1 MSRVVVTGL
10 GIITAIGDSVAHNRT
25 SLMHGR
31 SGISHA
37 VHFLSKY
44 TGVLPFAEIG
54 HSTSRLAELL
64 HIQQPGVTRTDLV
77 ALHAFKEAI
86 ADARLS
92 AETLQDAGTALIG
105 ASTVGGICLTDE
117 LYADANHTGNGGSVF
132 LGSYSN
138 SACTLF
144 LQSQYNIGGIVN
156 TFNTA
161 CSSSANSIMYGVRLI
176 KNGLA
181 KRVIAGGVDTL
192 AKFTVNGFNAL
203 MILSN
208 EPCRPFDAA
217 RKGLNLGEGAA
228 FLVLEREDDAA
239 GKTIYAEVKGYGN
252 SNDAYH
258 PSSTS
263 PNAQGPYLCMQKALQ
278 GAGLQPGDIDFI
290 NAHGTATENNDETES
305 IAMRRLFDIP
315 PPFTSTKS
323 YTGHTL
329 AAAGAV
335 EAVYSILNLHHQ
347 EVYPSLNFKDV
358 AEPVRLAPVL
368 EYAQKDLKYVMSNSF
383 GFGGNCSSLIFGK
396 V

>member
-1 MSRVVVTGL
+1 M
-10 GIITAIGDSVAHNRT
+10 ITAIGDSVAQNRI
-25 SLMHGR
+25 SLKHGR

-44 TGVLPFAEIG
+44 AGVLPFAEVD
-54 HSTSRLAELL
+54 HPTARLAEMLY
-64 HIQQPGVTRTDLV
+64 IQQPGVTRTDLV
-77 ALHAFKEAI
+77 ALHAFKEAV
-86 ADARLS
+86 ADAGLS

-117 LYADANHTGNGGSVF
+117 LYADANHTGNSGSEF

-138 SACTLF
+138 SAGTLF
-144 LQSQYNIGGIVN
+144 LQSQFKIGGIVN

-203 MILSN
+203 MILSS

-228 FLVLEREDDAA
+228 FVVLEREEDAA

-263 PNAQGPYLCMQKALQ
+263 PDAQGPYLCMQKALQ
-278 GAGLQPGDIDFI
+278 SAGLQPGDIDFI

-305 IAMRRLFDIP
+305 IAMQRLFTIP
-315 PPFTSTKS
+315 PAFASTKS

-335 EAVYSILNLHHQ
+335 EAVYSILNLCYQ

-358 AEPVRLAPVL
+358 TEPVRLTPVL
-368 EYAQKDLKYVMSNSF
+368 EYAQRDLNYVMSNSF

>member
-1 MSRVVVTGL
+1 M
-10 GIITAIGDSVAHNRT
+10 ITAIGDSVAHNRT
-25 SLMHGR
+25 SLKHGR

-44 TGVLPFAEIG
+44 AGVLPFAEVD
-54 HSTSRLAELL
+54 HPTARLAEML

-77 ALHAFKEAI
+77 ALHAFKEAV
-86 ADARLS
+86 ADAGLS
-92 AETLQDAGTALIG
+92 AETLRDAGTALIG

-117 LYADANHTGNGGSVF
+117 LYADANHTGNSGSEF

-144 LQSQYNIGGIVN
+144 LQSQFKIGGIVN

-228 FLVLEREDDAA
+228 FVVLEREEDAA

-263 PNAQGPYLCMQKALQ
+263 PDAQGPYLCMQKALQ
-278 GAGLQPGDIDFI
+278 SAGLKPGNIDFI

-305 IAMRRLFDIP
+305 IAMQRLFTIP
-315 PPFTSTKS
+315 PAFASTKS

-347 EVYPSLNFKDV
+347 EVYPSLNFKNV
-358 AEPVRLAPVL
+358 TEPVRLTPVL
-368 EYAQKDLKYVMSNSF
+368 EYAQRDLNYIMSNSF